1 MKILTKYAT
10 KGCSRSKT
18 FYREMSEKLRRVGKM
33 TSQRETADLNFEF
46 TANMADVHFERLQ
59 LNVSRVSYVWQEWFS
74 GNLLIVYQS
83 FVWSSIDRISDWQ
96 YFDRSAPL
104 SLRCYGS
111 RNCVEVLSNR
121 VQVSSICTSL
131 ISRLLV
137 RCDRVRVIC
146 AWG

>member
-104 SLRCYGS
+104 ILKVWIFYMESYKPSSGYRNFTIPSWDGRRQSLH
-111 RNCVEVLSNR
+111 NR
-121 VQVSSICTSL
+121 KL
-131 ISRLLV
+131 GYL
-137 RCDRVRVIC
+137 
-146 AWG
+146 